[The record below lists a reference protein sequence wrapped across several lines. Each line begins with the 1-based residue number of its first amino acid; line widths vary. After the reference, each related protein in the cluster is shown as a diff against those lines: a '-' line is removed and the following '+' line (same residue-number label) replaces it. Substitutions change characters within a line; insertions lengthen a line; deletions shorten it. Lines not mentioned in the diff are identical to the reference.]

1 MSRCRINDE
10 DGTTGGLVLEEDTRI
25 KVNVET
31 QTFRFIPG
39 IPINHNDAVKLA
51 KGIKS
56 GPWVVISHK
65 EPRATFV
72 IEESGS
78 VLVHGIARLEVARLV
93 MQELLLSL
101 GMSEDGLHSEVGD
114 MLVSFSFG
122 RAVMLDLA
130 ATRFTDVKKD
140 ERVVCIRVDANR
152 HNCSLLVF
160 NNGHGVVIGQS
171 SKRVAE
177 MAVRHWAAQ
186 LDEEGALA

>member
-1 MSRCRINDE
+1 MSGCRINDD

-39 IPINHNDAVKLA
+39 IPINHDDAVKLA

-78 VLVHGIARLEVARLV
+78 VLVHGIARVRSCSVSNAR
-93 MQELLLSL
+93 
-101 GMSEDGLHSEVGD
+101 
-114 MLVSFSFG
+114 
-122 RAVMLDLA
+122 
-130 ATRFTDVKKD
+130 T
-140 ERVVCIRVDANR
+140 
-152 HNCSLLVF
+152 
-160 NNGHGVVIGQS
+160 S
-171 SKRVAE
+171 SKPRNVG
-177 MAVRHWAAQ
+177 RRI
-186 LDEEGALA
+186 AL

>member
-1 MSRCRINDE
+1 MEEEGRIR
-10 DGTTGGLVLEEDTRI
+10 VQ
-25 KVNVET
+25 VET
-31 QTFRFIPG
+31 HTFRFIPG
-39 IPINHNDAVKLA
+39 KPINHADAVRLA

-78 VLVHGIARLEVARLV
+78 VLIHGISRLEVARLV

-101 GMSEDGLHSEVGD
+101 GMSEDGLRVESGD
-114 MLVSFSFG
+114 MLVSFSLG
-122 RAVMLDLA
+122 RAVLLELA
-130 ATRFTDVKKD
+130 ASRFADINKD
-140 ERVVCIRVDANR
+140 ARVGCIRIDAKR
-152 HNCSLLVF
+152 HKAELLIF
-160 NNGHGVVIGQS
+160 NNGHGVVIGQN

-177 MAVRHWAAQ
+177 MAVRHWASL

>member
-1 MSRCRINDE
+1 MEE
-10 DGTTGGLVLEEDTRI
+10 DGRI
-25 KVNVET
+25 RVNVQT

-39 IPINHNDAVKLA
+39 KPIIHDDAVRLA

-72 IEESGS
+72 VEEAGS
-78 VLVHGIARLEVARLV
+78 VLVHGISRIEVARLV

-101 GMSEDGLHSEVGD
+101 GMSEEGLRSEAGD
-114 MLVSFSFG
+114 MLISFSFG
-122 RAVMLDLA
+122 RAVLLDLA
-130 ATRFTDVKKD
+130 SARFADATKD
-140 ERVVCIRVDANR
+140 DRIGCVRIDAKR
-152 HNCSLLVF
+152 HDCEILVF
-160 NNGHGVVIGQS
+160 NNGHGVVTGQS

>member
-1 MSRCRINDE
+1 MDE
-10 DGTTGGLVLEEDTRI
+10 DVRI
-25 KVNVET
+25 RVNVET

-39 IPINHNDAVKLA
+39 KPISHDDAVRLA

-72 IEESGS
+72 VEDSGS

-101 GMSEDGLHSEVGD
+101 GMSEEGLHSEAGD

-122 RAVMLDLA
+122 RAVLLDLA
-130 ATRFTDVKKD
+130 AARFADVEKD
-140 ERVVCIRVDANR
+140 QRVGCIPHR
-152 HNCSLLVF
+152 C
-160 NNGHGVVIGQS
+160 
-171 SKRVAE
+171 K
-177 MAVRHWAAQ
+177 
-186 LDEEGALA
+186 

>member
-1 MSRCRINDE
+1 MDE
-10 DGTTGGLVLEEDTRI
+10 DARI
-25 KVNVET
+25 RVNVET

-39 IPINHNDAVKLA
+39 NPISHDDAVRLA

-72 IEESGS
+72 VEESGS

-101 GMSEDGLHSEVGD
+101 GMSEEGLHSEAGD

-122 RAVMLDLA
+122 RAVLLDLA
-130 ATRFTDVKKD
+130 AARFADVEKD
-140 ERVVCIRVDANR
+140 QRVGCIRIDANR
-152 HNCSLLVF
+152 HNCNLLVF
-160 NNGHGVVIGQS
+160 NNGHGVVTGQS

-177 MAVRHWAAQ
+177 MAVRHWAEQ

>member
-1 MSRCRINDE
+1 MDE
-10 DGTTGGLVLEEDTRI
+10 DGRI
-25 KVNVET
+25 RVNVET
-31 QTFRFIPG
+31 QTFRFIPSKPVG
-39 IPINHNDAVKLA
+39 HEDAVTLA

-78 VLVHGIARLEVARLV
+78 VLVHGISRLEVARLV

-101 GMSEDGLHSEVGD
+101 GMSEDGLRSEAGD

-122 RAVMLDLA
+122 RAVLLDLA
-130 ATRFTDVKKD
+130 AARFADAKKD
-140 ERVVCIRVDANR
+140 ERVGCVRIDAKR
-152 HNCSLLVF
+152 HNCEILVF
-160 NNGHGVVIGQS
+160 NNGHGVVTGQS

-177 MAVRHWAAQ
+177 MALRHWAAQ
-186 LDEEGALA
+186 FDEEGALA